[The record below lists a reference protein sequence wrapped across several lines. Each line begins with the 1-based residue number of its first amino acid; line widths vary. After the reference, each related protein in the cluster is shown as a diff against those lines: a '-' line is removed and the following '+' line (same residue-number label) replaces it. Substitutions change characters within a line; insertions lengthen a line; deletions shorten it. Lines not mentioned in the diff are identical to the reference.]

1 MGVAKPT
8 LNPETVTTRTRMPQD
23 KQLVGINLA
32 DVLNRRRL
40 DQALN
45 AKEFAVLAGVSYST
59 ARAWFRL
66 PGFPALNGLVFWSDF
81 VRWRQEKVGVVTPSS
96 GFPLGTKPATTR
108 SHPETRGDCRR
119 VRSEFSQ
126 KQVEPPPLMLV
137 MAKAFAPNPAA
148 PAKPGCDLLH
158 FYCTT

>member
-1 MGVAKPT
+1 MGVARPA

-66 PGFPALNGLVFWSDF
+66 PGFPVLNGVVFWSDF
-81 VRWRQEKVGVVTPSS
+81 VRWRQGKVGVATPSERVPS
-96 GFPLGTKPATTR
+96 GN
-108 SHPETRGDCRR
+108 ETSDHKAPSGNRRGW
-119 VRSEFSQ
+119 
-126 KQVEPPPLMLV
+126 PPRA
-137 MAKAFAPNPAA
+137 AKILAEA
-148 PAKPGCDLLH
+148 G
-158 FYCTT
+158 